1 MAGIR
6 ARRGPDRP
14 DQEVAITRRSL
25 GRRGLFLLI
34 LSVVGAIL
42 MLTYLPDRFR
52 FDRSFAGAAMIL
64 QREVPGVDGYSII
77 MEGPALPGGEIL
89 LVDLSAEWQ
98 NLEQILE
105 INKTVILTG
114 VAPYSAEELA
124 SLLDFYHVY
133 VGYMEFDER
142 GDFVREAL
150 RARTYTS
157 LVFRV
162 HRLEGKEYVNYNE
175 LSAAVLRYVR
185 AVRERRVDAVLFEE
199 PVQEGTAFGYEELVL
214 KTKEAL
220 QEVSLLSEEL
230 RSPSVSVSSWS
241 PVSYI
246 VSFTLIAA
254 WNLTFALGYL
264 VIAIISPWLS
274 LPYLAIL
281 GQISIFFV
289 VRGLVKDSGI
299 RAVLKG
305 VTLFFGLAVLLG
317 VSINAQMTSPAYQN
331 GVELFR
337 GVKLSLIALPLFVFL
352 RGFFRAYK
360 QRTTR
365 LDLLLLGGFAAVIAV
380 YVIRSGNFAPV
391 ASFERSLRDSLDNI
405 LLVRPRFKELFAYPF
420 LFFTLYKG
428 FRHRGRLGSA
438 IPAIGMIA
446 IASVVNTFCH
456 AVSPMWTGLLR
467 SFYGLAMGS
476 AIGLVVLI
484 LARSTGTR
492 LEAESSQKAE
502 VSAEQ
507 EQG

>member
-6 ARRGPDRP
+6 ARPGPDRP

-25 GRRGLFLLI
+25 GRRGLYVLI
-34 LSVVGAIL
+34 LSIVGAVL

-52 FDRSFAGAAMIL
+52 FDRNFAGAAIIL
-64 QREVPGVDGYSII
+64 QREVPGVNGYSMIT
-77 MEGPALPGGEIL
+77 EGPALPGSEIL
-89 LVDLSAEWQ
+89 FVDLSTEWQ
-98 NLEQILE
+98 NLEQILQ

-133 VGYMEFDER
+133 AGYLEFDER

-162 HRLEGKEYVNYNE
+162 HRLEGKEYVNYDE

-199 PVQEGTAFGYEELVL
+199 PVNEGTAFDYEELVL
-214 KTKEAL
+214 RTIEAL
-220 QEVSLLSEEL
+220 QESSLLSEEL
-230 RSPSVSVSSWS
+230 RSPSVRVSSWS

-246 VSFTLIAA
+246 VSFVLIAA

-264 VIAIISPWLS
+264 VIALISPWLS

-289 VRGLVKDSGI
+289 VRGLVRDSGI

-305 VTLFFGLAVLLG
+305 VALFFGLSVLLG
-317 VSINAQMTSPAYQN
+317 VSINAQMSSPAYQN

-337 GVKLSLIALPLFVFL
+337 GVKLSLVALPLFVFL
-352 RGFFRAYK
+352 RGFFRAYR

-365 LDLLLLGGFAAVIAV
+365 LDLLLLGGFIVVIVA

-391 ASFERSLRDSLDNI
+391 ASFERSLRDGLDSI

-420 LFFTLYKG
+420 LLFTLYKG
-428 FRHRGRLGSA
+428 FRHKGRLGSA

-446 IASVVNTFCH
+446 VASVVNTFCH
-456 AVSPMWTGLLR
+456 AVSPIWTGLLR
-467 SFYGLAMGS
+467 SIYGLAMGS
-476 AIGLVVLI
+476 AIGLGILI
-484 LARSTGTR
+484 LARSTGAHSET
-492 LEAESSQKAE
+492 ETSPNEEIAAER
-502 VSAEQ
+502 EQ
-507 EQG
+507 S